1 MVLQIRGKRDLGE
14 MQLTQIEPNGYNDD
28 RPQTQISLSKTNI
41 HLLNVCN
48 KIFAV
53 QEISKNAQDR
63 ATGKVGRGTAWTL
76 GTLDRDMYLCHTEEE
91 VGGVG
96 GER

>member
-1 MVLQIRGKRDLGE
+1 MDITVTDHAPRS
-14 MQLTQIEPNGYNDD
+14 NSA
-28 RPQTQISLSKTNI
+28 RPISLAER
-41 HLLNVCN
+41 LEQ
-48 KIFAV
+48 IFYAV

-63 ATGKVGRGTAWTL
+63 ATGKAGRGTAWTL
-76 GTLDRDMYLCHTEEE
+76 GTLGQDMYLCHTEEE